1 MELKEKLI
9 SQYKELLRKDNIDD
23 LKSEIEEV
31 TSQFKAFVREDK
43 AQRLAE
49 FVSDGDKAEFFEMPL
64 DEFDRA
70 FEELNAKYNSIIK
83 EKKEAKKREEEKNLA
98 AKEEILKEFVHVI
111 ENEDV
116 ISEAFKRFNG
126 LQEKWN
132 SIGNVPSDRFKDLQ
146 NEFRKKIED
155 FYYHINI
162 YKELKIND
170 LKKNLEQKE
179 DLINRMSKLREHTE
193 IKEIENLHKAYL
205 MEWDQIGPT
214 FKENWEEIKARFYDL
229 SHQISDR
236 IKDHYKGIR
245 ESQKEN
251 LEKKRAL
258 IDKILVYA
266 ETKFKNSSEW
276 AEATEKIKELQSE
289 WKQIGFATKNQNQKI
304 WEEFRGAANLF
315 FENKSDF
322 FKDVKGEQEK
332 IREIKKGLIEKAKK
346 LIDINL
352 EDENIDWK
360 LKTQEVINLQKKWK
374 SSGSAARH
382 DEQKFWK
389 KFRSLSDEFFK
400 KKDEYFAGKE
410 NRQKDN
416 LAEKNTLINELKK
429 WKSSKDKENDL
440 EALLNFTK
448 RWNSIG
454 YVPGKAKEVVSK
466 EFAGALDKAYG
477 SLDVSSDERVQL
489 AFQGKVNQ
497 LVASKEPIKA
507 LSEERRK
514 LNERKQTIHIE
525 LLKLENNLQFFSSAK
540 SDNPLLKEA
549 NSKIE
554 STKKIISEIELK
566 VKLLNIEVNKL
577 KKAAES
583 KLNEEASKTEQ

>member
-9 SQYKELLRKDNIDD
+9 ASYKELLKRDD
-23 LKSEIEEV
+23 ISELKSEIEEV
-31 TSQFKAFVREDK
+31 TSQFKTYVREDK

-70 FEELNAKYNSIIK
+70 FEELNAKYNAILK
-83 EKKEAKKREEEKNLA
+83 EKKEAKRKEELKNLA
-98 AKEEILKEFVHVI
+98 SKEEILKEFVHVI

-132 SIGNVPSDRFKDLQ
+132 SIGNVPSERFKDLQ

-258 IDKILVYA
+258 IEQILGYA

-276 AEATEKIKELQSE
+276 TEATDKIKKLQAE

-322 FKDVKGEQEK
+322 FKEIKGEQEK
-332 IREIKKGLIEKAKK
+332 IKEVKKSIIEKAKK
-346 LIDINL
+346 LVDIDL
-352 EDENIDWK
+352 EDEKFDWK
-360 LKTQEVINLQKKWK
+360 QRTQEVINLQKKWK

-382 DEQKFWK
+382 DEQKLWK
-389 KFRSLSDEFFK
+389 KFRSFSDEFFK
-400 KKDEYFAGKE
+400 KKDEFFAGREDRQKE
-410 NRQKDN
+410 N
-416 LAEKNTLINELKK
+416 LANKNKIIADLKK
-429 WKSSKDKENDL
+429 WKSTKDKEKDL
-440 EALLNFTK
+440 KALLDFTN
-448 RWNSIG
+448 RWNVIG
-454 YVPGKAKEVVSK
+454 YVPGKAKEVISK
-466 EFAGALDKAYG
+466 EFAVALDKAYS
-477 SLDVSSDERVQL
+477 SLDVSAEERVQL

-497 LVASKEPIKA
+497 LLGAKEPIKS

-554 STKKIISEIELK
+554 NTKSIISEIELK
-566 VKLLNIEVNKL
+566 IKLLNIEVNKL
-577 KKAAES
+577 KKAAEA
-583 KLNEEASKTEQ
+583 KLNEEASKTEE

>member
-9 SQYKELLRKDNIDD
+9 ASYKELLKRDD
-23 LKSEIEEV
+23 ISELKSEIEEV
-31 TSQFKAFVREDK
+31 TSQFKTYVREDK

-70 FEELNAKYNSIIK
+70 FEELNAKYNAILK
-83 EKKEAKKREEEKNLA
+83 EKKEAKKKEELKNLA
-98 AKEEILKEFVHVI
+98 SKEEILKEFVHVI

-132 SIGNVPSDRFKDLQ
+132 SIGNVPSERFKDLQ

-258 IDKILVYA
+258 IEQILGYA

-276 AEATEKIKELQSE
+276 TEATDKIKKLQAE

-322 FKDVKGEQEK
+322 FKEIKGEQEK
-332 IREIKKGLIEKAKK
+332 IKEVKKSIIEKAKK
-346 LIDINL
+346 LVDIDL
-352 EDENIDWK
+352 EDEKFDWK
-360 LKTQEVINLQKKWK
+360 QRTQEVINLQKKWK

-382 DEQKFWK
+382 DEQKLWK
-389 KFRSLSDEFFK
+389 KFRSFSDEFFK
-400 KKDEYFAGKE
+400 KKDEFFAGREDRQKE
-410 NRQKDN
+410 N
-416 LAEKNTLINELKK
+416 LANKNKIIADLKK
-429 WKSSKDKENDL
+429 WKSTKDKEKDL
-440 EALLNFTK
+440 KALLDFTN
-448 RWNSIG
+448 RWNVIG
-454 YVPGKAKEVVSK
+454 YVPGKAKEVISK
-466 EFAGALDKAYG
+466 EFAVALDKAYS
-477 SLDVSSDERVQL
+477 SLDVSAEERVQL

-497 LVASKEPIKA
+497 LLGAKEPIKS

-554 STKKIISEIELK
+554 NTKSIISEIQLK
-566 VKLLNIEVNKL
+566 IKLLNIEVNKL
-577 KKAAES
+577 KKAAEA
-583 KLNEEASKTEQ
+583 KLNEEASKTEE